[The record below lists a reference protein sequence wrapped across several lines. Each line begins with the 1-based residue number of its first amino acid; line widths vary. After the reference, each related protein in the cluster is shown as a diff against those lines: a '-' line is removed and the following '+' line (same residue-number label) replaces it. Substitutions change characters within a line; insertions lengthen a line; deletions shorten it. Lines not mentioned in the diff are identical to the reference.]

1 MPKWGVARLTQFIR
15 EPFSGLSHLVGAVA
29 AVVGLVDLVSV
40 AAGRN
45 LQLVAFS
52 IYGVSLILLYLSSGI
67 YHSLRVSAEKLTV
80 LRRFDHMAIYLL
92 IAGTYVP
99 LCLIALPGP
108 WGNGLLIA
116 EATMAVVGT
125 IAALAFKGGPSW
137 LRALLYVAM
146 GWLAVVA
153 MGPLSSSLS
162 SYALH
167 WLLAG
172 GIVYTVGA
180 VVYVMDRPRLWPG
193 RFGAHDLWHL
203 FVIGGSA
210 CHFVLIRGYLG

>member
-1 MPKWGVARLTQFIR
+1 VARFNLALR
-15 EPFSGLSHLVGAVA
+15 DPFSGLSHLFGAVL
-29 AVVGLVDLVSV
+29 AVVGLFCLVT
-40 AAGRN
+40 AADGRG
-45 LQLVAFS
+45 LQLAAFS
-52 IYGVSLILLYLSSGI
+52 IYGASLVVLYLASGI
-67 YHSLRVSAEKLTV
+67 YHSVQASPERLAV

-108 WGNGLLIA
+108 WGTGLLIA
-116 EATMAVVGT
+116 EGAMALVGT
-125 IAALAFKGGPSW
+125 VAALSFKGGPSW
-137 LRALLYVAM
+137 LRASLYVGM

-153 MGPLSSSLS
+153 MGPLSA
-162 SYALH
+162 ALPSAALK

-180 VVYVMDRPRLWPG
+180 VVYVTDRPRLWPG

-203 FVIGGSA
+203 FVIGGSV
-210 CHFVLIRGYLG
+210 CHFVLIRGYLV